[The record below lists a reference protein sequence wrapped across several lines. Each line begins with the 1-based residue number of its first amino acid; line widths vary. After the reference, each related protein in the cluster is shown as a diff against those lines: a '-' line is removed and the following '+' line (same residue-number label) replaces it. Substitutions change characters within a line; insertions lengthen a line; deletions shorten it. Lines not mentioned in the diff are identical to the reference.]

1 MTQTLDTDTFYNL
14 RLNFK
19 TSEPLEVPD
28 LLTLANGLGK
38 ALNLPEGSLMLDVR
52 LTPLNVLPD
61 NSPMPLQ
68 DFAKR

>member
-1 MTQTLDTDTFYNL
+1 MNQTLDTDTFYNL

-28 LLTLANGLGK
+28 LLTLASGIGK

-52 LTPLNVLPD
+52 LTPLNVLPAD
-61 NSPMPLQ
+61 HPMPLQ
-68 DFAKR
+68 ELVRK